1 MQNVSPPSKPTKPFT
16 TTAEP
21 AASGLEMAPAGA
33 AGPLLPAVCATL
45 PAPVADTPL
54 PDAHPDTAPVSM
66 AEKWDPWFHAF
77 VARRLSSISHATP
90 LMAATDWALHLA
102 GSPGKR
108 MDLAQLALKQTEVM
122 ARYAGERLQAGLHRD
137 LRHAVPVPT
146 SDRRFRDPEW
156 QQWPFNLMHQSFLLS
171 QQWWTEA
178 TQGVWGVEKHHE
190 NVVGFM
196 ARQMLDLLS
205 PGNQL
210 LTNPV
215 VLRRTM
221 AQGGANLVRGMQN
234 LFDDLQRQ
242 ANGAPPAGTED
253 FVVGGNV
260 AATPGKVVL
269 TNRLME
275 LLQYAPST
283 GAVHA
288 EPILI
293 VPAWIMKYYILDLSQ
308 TNSLI
313 KYLVDAGHT
322 VFCIS
327 WKNPDY
333 GDRDLGMDDYLE
345 LGFDA
350 ALDAVNAIVPSQ
362 KVHAVGYCLGGTML
376 AIAGAAMARDGD
388 ERLAS
393 MTLLATQTDFKEPG
407 ELGLFIDESQLSLL
421 EAQMNQT
428 GFLKASQMAGAFQ
441 MLRSYDLLWSRMVNE
456 YLLGERIPVF
466 DLMAWNADATRM
478 PARMHS
484 QYLRRLFL
492 NNDLSEGRYP
502 AQGRPVSLSD
512 LTVPTFMV
520 GTVTDHVAPWR
531 SVYKLQHKSP
541 AEITFVLTNGGH
553 NAGVVN
559 PPGNLRRRYQLLT
572 RPAGEPALAVDDW
585 QAAAPQTQGSWWP
598 AWLEWLQAHSSDKTA
613 KLPHMGADGY
623 QPQGDA
629 PGTYVFQ
636 K

>member
-1 MQNVSPPSKPTKPFT
+1 MQKTSL
-16 TTAEP
+16 TTA
-21 AASGLEMAPAGA
+21 ATDAGA
-33 AGPLLPAVCATL
+33 ART
-45 PAPVADTPL
+45 TS
-54 PDAHPDTAPVSM
+54 TALTVIPPTKMEAQPPTSL
-66 AEKWDPWFHAF
+66 AEKWDPWFHA
-77 VARRLSSISHATP
+77 ALSRRLSTVSYATP
-90 LMAATDWALHLA
+90 LLAATDWAWHLGTSPGKCMDLVRLAMKHQQTMATYATERLLA
-102 GSPGKR
+102 GSSK
-108 MDLAQLALKQTEVM
+108 DA
-122 ARYAGERLQAGLHRD
+122 
-137 LRHAVPVPT
+137 RHAVPVPT
-146 SDRRFRDPEW
+146 KDRRFRDPEW
-156 QQWPFNLMHQSFLLS
+156 QQWPFNLMQQSFLLN
-171 QQWWTEA
+171 QKWWAEA
-178 TQGVWGVEKHHE
+178 TSGVWGVEKHHDE
-190 NVVGFM
+190 VVSFM
-196 ARQMLDLLS
+196 ARQMLDLFA

-221 AQGGANLVRGMQN
+221 AEGGANLVRGFN
-234 LFDDLQRQ
+234 HLIEDLKLQ
-242 ANGAPPAGTED
+242 AAGKPPAGTED
-253 FVVGGNV
+253 FVVGRDV
-260 AATPGKVVL
+260 AITPGKVVL
-269 TNRLME
+269 KNRLIE

-283 GAVHA
+283 AKVHA

-350 ALDAVNAIVPSQ
+350 ALNAVNAIVPEQ

-376 AIAGAAMARDGD
+376 AIAAAAMARDGD

-393 MTLLATQTDFKEPG
+393 MTMLAAQTDFKEPG

-456 YLLGERIPVF
+456 YLLGERTPVF

-478 PARMHS
+478 PAKMHS

-492 NNDLSEGRYP
+492 NNDLSENRYP
-502 AQGRPVSLSD
+502 VNGMPVQLADLS
-512 LTVPTFMV
+512 VPMFMV

-531 SVYKLQHKSP
+531 STYKLHQLSP

-559 PPGNLRRRYQLLT
+559 PPGNARRHYQLLT
-572 RPAGEPALAVDDW
+572 RPAGGHAIAADEW
-585 QAAAPQTQGSWWP
+585 QATAPETQGSWWP
-598 AWLEWLQAHSSDKTA
+598 AWQQWLQAQSSGQWVHA
-613 KLPHMGADGY
+613 PSIGADGY
-623 QPQGDA
+623 LPQGDA
-629 PGTYVFQ
+629 PGTYVLQ